1 MKLAMA
7 ADLSEDVLELKA
19 LLNQATRPH
28 VQSLISSEI
37 QTLEKVAAISAQSQG
52 KATLLHTSTAVPEV
66 RYATLSSF
74 SWDQDIEKVKIY
86 ISLQGASKEK
96 VEVDYKARSFVLKVH
111 DVDGKNYRLGVPYLC
126 KAIVPEKCSV
136 IVKPTRITIILKKLD
151 KGTWADLHGKED
163 KLKQRADSDKEPMS
177 GLMQLMKN
185 MYDDGDDE
193 MKKNIA
199 KAYSEAR
206 EGKSPGMRNF

>member
-1 MKLAMA
+1 MA
-7 ADLSEDVLELKA
+7 ADLSEDILELKG
-19 LLNQATRPH
+19 LLSQATRLH
-28 VQSLISSEI
+28 VQSLISTEI
-37 QTLEKVAAISAQSQG
+37 QTLEKVAAISAQSRG
-52 KATLLHTSTAVPEV
+52 ATPVNTSKVVPEI
-66 RYATLSSF
+66 RYSTLSSF

-96 VEVDYKARSFVLKVH
+96 VELNHKARSFELKVH
-111 DVDGKNYRLGVPYLC
+111 DVDGKNYRLGVPFLF

-136 IVKPTRITIILKKLD
+136 IVKPTRISLILKKQD
-151 KGTWADLHGKED
+151 KGTWSDLHGKED
-163 KLKQRADSDKEPMS
+163 KSKQRADSEKEPMS

-185 MYDDGDDE
+185 MYDDGDDD

-206 EGKSPGMRNF
+206 EGKSPGMRNI

>member
-1 MKLAMA
+1 MA
-7 ADLSEDVLELKA
+7 AVLSEDVVELKA
-19 LLNQATRPH
+19 LLKQATRPH

-37 QTLEKVAAISAQSQG
+37 QTLEKVAALSAQNQG
-52 KATLLHTSTAVPEV
+52 KATLLHTTKTVPEV
-66 RYATLSSF
+66 RYTSLSSF
-74 SWDQDIEKVKIY
+74 SWDQDVEKLKIY

-96 VEVDYKARSFVLKVH
+96 IDMDFKARSLELKVH
-111 DVDGKNYRLGVPYLC
+111 DIDGKNYRLGVPCLC

-136 IVKPTRITIILKKLD
+136 IAKPTRITIILKKLD
-151 KGTWADLHGKED
+151 KGTWQDLHGKED
-163 KLKQRADSDKEPMS
+163 KSKLRSDDKEPMS
-177 GLMQLMKN
+177 GLMQVMKN

-193 MKKNIA
+193 MKRNIA

>member
-1 MKLAMA
+1 MA
-7 ADLSEDVLELKA
+7 ADLSEDVLELKS
-19 LLNQATRPH
+19 LLSQATRPH
-28 VQSLISSEI
+28 VQSLISTEI
-37 QTLEKVAAISAQSQG
+37 QSLEKVAALSAQSQG
-52 KATLLHTSTAVPEV
+52 KATLLHTSKAVPEV
-66 RYATLSSF
+66 RYTALSSF

-96 VEVDYKARSFVLKVH
+96 IGVDFKAKSFELKVH
-111 DVDGKNYRLGVPYLC
+111 DIDGKNYRLGVPHLC
-126 KAIVPEKCSV
+126 KAIAPEKCSF

-163 KLKQRADSDKEPMS
+163 KSKPQADDKEPMS

-185 MYDDGDDE
+185 MYDDGDEE

-206 EGKSPGMRNF
+206 EGKSPGMRGF